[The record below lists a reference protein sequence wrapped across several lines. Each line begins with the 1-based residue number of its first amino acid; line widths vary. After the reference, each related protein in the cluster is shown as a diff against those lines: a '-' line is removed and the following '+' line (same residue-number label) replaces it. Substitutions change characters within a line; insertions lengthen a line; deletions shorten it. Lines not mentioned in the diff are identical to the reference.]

1 MLILIK
7 LKGVHKYFFTKNK
20 KTRKKKQTNTDLSHN
35 LIAISKGLFFFV
47 IMLLMLSALAGI
59 IYYFSDLPE
68 NTILFISYS
77 ILFFSTFL
85 SAVFT
90 TGKIKSKGLY
100 YGIIIGVSCF
110 GSICIISNITYIKV
124 NNLCMFK
131 F

>member
-1 MLILIK
+1 
-7 LKGVHKYFFTKNK
+7 
-20 KTRKKKQTNTDLSHN
+20 
-35 LIAISKGLFFFV
+35 
-47 IMLLMLSALAGI
+47 MLLMLSALAGI

-68 NTILFISYS
+68 NTILLFISYS

>member
-1 MLILIK
+1 
-7 LKGVHKYFFTKNK
+7 VH
-20 KTRKKKQTNTDLSHN
+20 
-35 LIAISKGLFFFV
+35 
-47 IMLLMLSALAGI
+47 LLVF

-90 TGKIKSKGLY
+90 TVKIKSKGFY

-110 GSICIISNITYIKV
+110 GIICIVSNIFSDFNIFSVKSTSKLILSIMAGAGGGALGV
-124 NNLCMFK
+124 NLTS
-131 F
+131 